1 MSTVQR
7 LTTRVQAQD
16 QDLAEAKEDNIV
28 LRSQIRS
35 LKGEKRKE
43 SKEGGR
49 FKLFGGVKEIPA
61 DILEDPKDI
70 REKLRQAEQD
80 LVDQKEVNNQLK
92 QYVGEVL
99 VNIMVKN
106 PQILQK
112 D

>member
-1 MSTVQR
+1 
-7 LTTRVQAQD
+7 
-16 QDLAEAKEDNIV
+16 V
-28 LRSQIRS
+28 LRSQIRC
-35 LKGEKRKE
+35 LKGEKKKE

-49 FKLFGGVKEIPA
+49 FKLFGGGRENPPGK